1 MTIDGMVNEWCTKVA
16 WEDPGKTVLEEWQ
29 SSEGMCMVLSVAGR
43 TKSNWP
49 GLRTS
54 EHGCAVSCELG
65 WCFVDVLLTVFTDTR
80 KQNFSRTI
88 SFHFSS
94 PSKYGIWISI

>member
-1 MTIDGMVNEWCTKVA
+1 
-16 WEDPGKTVLEEWQ
+16 
-29 SSEGMCMVLSVAGR
+29 MVLSVAGR

-65 WCFVDVLLTVFTDTR
+65 WCFVDVLLTVFTDTC

-94 PSKYGIWISI
+94 PSKYGIWISIRLWFVPKVSLLTLKVSRRICI